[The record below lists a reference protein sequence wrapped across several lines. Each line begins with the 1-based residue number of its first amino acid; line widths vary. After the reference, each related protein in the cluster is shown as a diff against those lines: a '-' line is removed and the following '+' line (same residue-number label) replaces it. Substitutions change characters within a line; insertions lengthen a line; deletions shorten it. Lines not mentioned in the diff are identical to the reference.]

1 MNKKPI
7 FIIAE
12 AGVNHNGDLNTAL
25 EMIKVAKDCGA
36 DAVKFQTFQADSLAT
51 KKAKQA
57 RYQSENTGLQES
69 QHDMLKKLELK
80 QEHHQQIK
88 DSCEKHE
95 IEFMSS
101 PFDIDSVNFLEDL
114 QMKIFKIP
122 SGEIT
127 NKPLLQR
134 IARINKPTILSTGMS
149 NIKEIEEAISIFKEG
164 EFNLDNLSLL
174 HATSD
179 YPANPS
185 ETNMSCIKTL
195 KEKFNLRIGY
205 SDHTETNYCSII
217 AATLGASIFEKHFTL
232 SKSMSGPDHKASLE
246 PKDLREYIKIIREIE
261 FIIGDG
267 IKKAGISEAKNIEI
281 VRKSLVASKDIKEGE
296 AFSEDNI
303 TTKRPGNGISPMDI
317 DNVIGK
323 ISKKR
328 FIKDDLIEV

>member
-114 QMKIFKIP
+114 QMKI
-122 SGEIT
+122 
-127 NKPLLQR
+127 
-134 IARINKPTILSTGMS
+134 
-149 NIKEIEEAISIFKEG
+149 
-164 EFNLDNLSLL
+164 
-174 HATSD
+174 
-179 YPANPS
+179 
-185 ETNMSCIKTL
+185 L
-195 KEKFNLRIGY
+195 KYRQ
-205 SDHTETNYCSII
+205 
-217 AATLGASIFEKHFTL
+217 
-232 SKSMSGPDHKASLE
+232 
-246 PKDLREYIKIIREIE
+246 
-261 FIIGDG
+261 
-267 IKKAGISEAKNIEI
+267 
-281 VRKSLVASKDIKEGE
+281 VR
-296 AFSEDNI
+296 
-303 TTKRPGNGISPMDI
+303 
-317 DNVIGK
+317 
-323 ISKKR
+323 
-328 FIKDDLIEV
+328 

>member
-164 EFNLDNLSLL
+164 EFNLDNFSL
-174 HATSD
+174 
-179 YPANPS
+179 
-185 ETNMSCIKTL
+185 
-195 KEKFNLRIGY
+195 
-205 SDHTETNYCSII
+205 
-217 AATLGASIFEKHFTL
+217 
-232 SKSMSGPDHKASLE
+232 
-246 PKDLREYIKIIREIE
+246 
-261 FIIGDG
+261 
-267 IKKAGISEAKNIEI
+267 
-281 VRKSLVASKDIKEGE
+281 
-296 AFSEDNI
+296 
-303 TTKRPGNGISPMDI
+303 
-317 DNVIGK
+317 
-323 ISKKR
+323 
-328 FIKDDLIEV
+328 